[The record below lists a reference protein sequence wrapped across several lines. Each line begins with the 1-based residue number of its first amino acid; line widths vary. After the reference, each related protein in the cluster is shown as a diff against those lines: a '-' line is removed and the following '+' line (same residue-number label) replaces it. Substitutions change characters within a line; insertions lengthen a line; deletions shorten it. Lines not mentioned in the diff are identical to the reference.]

1 MNSETAN
8 LNPFSEANMYPDN
21 TKISGHGMVKK
32 YDVRVGKTGNK
43 YVDIILAD
51 KTGDVN
57 AKFFNYVDGTS
68 ELFHAGDLVGYSGIV
83 RRFNGAFQVTLDD
96 VWRAPATVKPEDF
109 VKSADYPSEDM
120 YAKIITMIGTF
131 KDAEL
136 RDLTLSIYEKYQEK
150 LMYFPAAVKMHH
162 AMRGGLLFHT
172 LSIMTLAEKICQVY
186 PQVDRDL
193 LLCGAAL
200 HDIGKLSEMG
210 SNELGV
216 ASEYT
221 EDGNLVGHL
230 VRGAMIVRFTGT
242 KLGTSDDTL
251 RLIEHMLLSHHGNPE
266 FGAAVRP
273 MFLEAS
279 LLHELDEMD
288 ARVYEFS
295 EVENGLEAKTF
306 SARQWGLDDVK
317 IFNPGRVDNMTPT
330 ANLID

>member
-8 LNPFSEANMYPDN
+8 LNPFNEANMYPDN

-172 LSIMTLAEKICQVY
+172 LSIMTLAEKMVESAMRHIKILE
-186 PQVDRDL
+186 DL
-193 LLCGAAL
+193 DYDQMKISL
-200 HDIGKLSEMG
+200 K
-210 SNELGV
+210 SNCDVL
-216 ASEYT
+216 
-221 EDGNLVGHL
+221 
-230 VRGAMIVRFTGT
+230 
-242 KLGTSDDTL
+242 
-251 RLIEHMLLSHHGNPE
+251 
-266 FGAAVRP
+266 
-273 MFLEAS
+273 S
-279 LLHELDEMD
+279 LLIAIEKYKYISIALLISHTK
-288 ARVYEFS
+288 S
-295 EVENGLEAKTF
+295 T
-306 SARQWGLDDVK
+306 SASVPSSSALRSTTRYL
-317 IFNPGRVDNMTPT
+317 
-330 ANLID
+330 

>member
-1 MNSETAN
+1 MNSESSN
-8 LNPFSEANMYPDN
+8 LNPFSEATMYPDN
-21 TKISGHGMVKK
+21 TKVTGHGMIKK
-32 YDVRVGKTGNK
+32 YDIRVGKTNNK
-43 YVDIILAD
+43 YVDIVLAD
-51 KTGDVN
+51 KSGEVN
-57 AKFFNYVDGTS
+57 AKFFNYIDGTS
-68 ELFHAGDLVGYSGIV
+68 EIFIPGDLVGYSGMV
-83 RRFNGAFQVTLDD
+83 RRFNGAFQVTLED
-96 VWRAPATVKPEDF
+96 VWKAPSNVKIEDY

-120 YAKIITMIGTF
+120 FAKIITMVGSF
-131 KDAEL
+131 QDEDLKK
-136 RDLTLSIYEKYQEK
+136 LTLAIYEKYQEK
-150 LMYFPAAVKMHH
+150 LMYFPAAVRMHH

-200 HDIGKLSEMG
+200 HDIGKISEMG
-210 SNELGV
+210 SNEMGV

-221 EDGNLVGHL
+221 VDGNLVGHL

-242 KLGTSDDTL
+242 KLSIDDDKL

-295 EVENGLEAKTF
+295 ELEAGLDADTF
-306 SARQWGLDDVK
+306 SARQWGLDDIKVY
-317 IFNPGRVDNMTPT
+317 NPGRKDDLRPT
-330 ANLID
+330 ANLLD